1 MPSNIDAVKTL
12 LQRTLNTLAWLYA
25 ITLSLWFGL
34 NVWLGDSVWWLALLS
49 AFAPF
54 FFLPLALLLLTGLFY
69 RRRAFWLSGLAP
81 ALIFVLLYGRL
92 FLPRQPPPPTTGQPF
107 IIMTFNVWGYSRSAR
122 TARAILADGTPDIV
136 ALQELTPAMAQV
148 MVEQLGQ
155 TYPYRVLDV
164 DNPNRALGVLSR
176 HSLTE
181 LDATHLSSPGA
192 QVQILEIQIG
202 DRKFTLYNC
211 RLPSPNILAYWEQG
225 LSLSGKVGN
234 LLQQRRDATRRLLAD
249 INTRAG
255 PIIVAGDFNSTD
267 LNAPYALLTAR
278 LSDAHRTAGWGFGHT
293 FPAYAGNYRGIPIP
307 TRQMRLDMIFYSEE
321 LIALDSYVSSAHG
334 ESDHLPVLAR
344 LVLQ

>member
-1 MPSNIDAVKTL
+1 MSSSANAIKTIL
-12 LQRTLNTLAWLYA
+12 HKTLNTLAWLYA
-25 ITLSLWFGL
+25 ITVSFWFGL
-34 NVWLGDSVWWLALLS
+34 NMWLDDSVWWLALLS

-81 ALIFVLLYGRL
+81 ALIFVLLYGCL
-92 FLPRQPPPPTTGQPF
+92 FLPQQPPPPTISQPF
-107 IIMTFNVWGYSRSAR
+107 TIMTFNVWGYSRSAR
-122 TARAILADGTPDIV
+122 TARVILADGMPDVV

-148 MVEQLGQ
+148 MVEQLGRI
-155 TYPYRVLDV
+155 YPYRVLDV
-164 DNPNRALGVLSR
+164 DNPNRTLGVLSR
-176 HSLTE
+176 HPLTE
-181 LDATHLSSPGA
+181 LDATHLNGPGA

-211 RLPSPNILAYWEQG
+211 RLPSPNILAYWEQD

-234 LLQQRRDATRRLLAD
+234 LLQQRKDATRRLLAD
-249 INTRAG
+249 IDTRTG
-255 PIIVAGDFNSTD
+255 PTIVAGDFNSTA
-267 LNAPYALLTAR
+267 LNAPYALLTAK
-278 LSDAHRTAGWGFGHT
+278 LSDAHRAAGWGFGHT

-307 TRQMRLDMIFYSEE
+307 ARQMRLDMIFYSEG
-321 LIALDSYVSSAHG
+321 LVGLDSYVSSAHG